1 MRRCL
6 CRWGRGRE
14 EESMVLEDKTG
25 SVLSVRDIGGGGAGR
40 RRLGVEVWSSDKRSG
55 LEIEI

>member
-1 MRRCL
+1 
-6 CRWGRGRE
+6 
-14 EESMVLEDKTG
+14 MVLEDKTG

-55 LEIEI
+55 LGIEI